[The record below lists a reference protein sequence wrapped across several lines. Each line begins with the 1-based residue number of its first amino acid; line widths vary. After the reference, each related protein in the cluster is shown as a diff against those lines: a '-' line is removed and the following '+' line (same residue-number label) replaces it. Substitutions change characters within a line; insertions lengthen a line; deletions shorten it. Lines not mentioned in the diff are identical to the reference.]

1 MSRLAYFARETLIS
15 LRRNLMMTLAGILT
29 IAVSMSLLGSTLLL
43 NRLVAHGIT
52 GIREEVE
59 FDVYMNVGVT
69 QSQVDAVDAQMESA
83 VADGLVA
90 NYEYLDEEATFA
102 EFERLFEDRP
112 EVTEGIKPE
121 DLPTSFR
128 AKLADAKFAKE
139 AADLFEARP
148 GVDNVLSPEKVAE
161 NIRRVSTWISRAFII
176 MVIVLASAALFLIV
190 NTIRLATYARRR
202 EIEVMKLVGASN
214 WFVRVPFMA
223 EGLVQGLVG
232 AGAAFGIVYFLKGV
246 LAGSVGKLSRGV
258 FDTFFVTADDAFFA
272 GGVVLLLGAFIGLVG
287 SIVGLRRFLDV

>member
-69 QSQVDAVDAQMESA
+69 DGEVDSVAAQMEA
-83 VADGLVA
+83 AIADGLVA
-90 NYEYLDEEATFA
+90 EYRYLDQEATYA
-102 EFERLFEDRP
+102 EFLELFKDRP
-112 EVTEGIKPE
+112 EVTEGITPD

-128 AKLADAKFAKE
+128 AKLTDAQFASE

-148 GVDNVLSPEKVAE
+148 GVDQVLSPEKVAE

-176 MVIVLASAALFLIV
+176 MVIVLAAAALFLIV

-223 EGLVQGLVG
+223 EGLVQGLLG

-272 GGVVLLLGAFIGLVG
+272 GGSVLVLGAAIGLVG